1 QGNAGNCRIFRKVES
16 GKMSHEVGRS
26 LIWQLSMIRPM
37 LEAVSLERIEAK
49 LQELDGSMTVA
60 QRWRPG
66 QISALSRRIDELAL
80 MLRPTESLRQCPVIV
95 LALNRAR
102 GNSSREKE
110 LIASFLERSA
120 RRTEKVKFSV
130 ELSFDDDASATASIE

>member
-1 QGNAGNCRIFRKVES
+1 MATRQ
-16 GKMSHEVGRS
+16 
-26 LIWQLSMIRPM
+26 
-37 LEAVSLERIEAK
+37 
-49 LQELDGSMTVA
+49 
-60 QRWRPG
+60 

-95 LALNRAR
+95 LALNTAR

>member
-1 QGNAGNCRIFRKVES
+1 
-16 GKMSHEVGRS
+16 
-26 LIWQLSMIRPM
+26 
-37 LEAVSLERIEAK
+37 
-49 LQELDGSMTVA
+49 VA
-60 QRWRPG
+60 TRQ

-80 MLRPTESLRQCPVIV
+80 MLRPTESLPQCPVIV
-95 LALNRAR
+95 LALNTAR